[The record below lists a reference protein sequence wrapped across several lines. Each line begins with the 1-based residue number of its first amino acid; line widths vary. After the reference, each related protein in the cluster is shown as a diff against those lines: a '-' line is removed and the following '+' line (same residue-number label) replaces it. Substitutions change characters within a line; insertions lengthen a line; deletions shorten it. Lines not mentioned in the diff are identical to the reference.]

1 MKTIKDEFCSFEI
14 AKELKDLG
22 FNEMV
27 IATYDEDQEFDLQNF
42 EQNYETFPN
51 HIIGVPLYQQIIEW
65 FREKHDIHIAV
76 TSYTNQARIG
86 DKILFEVLIGNKENN
101 FDAFIDNSVKRLKIA
116 RENRTFSDYMLYDLY
131 NEARKFA
138 ILKAIELIKSM

>member
-65 FREKHDIHIAV
+65 FREKHDICIMV
-76 TSYTNQARIG
+76 SRSYYFDTYINSYTYTAIFH
-86 DKILFEVLIGNKENN
+86 KYENKELRSIHRVRDSDNN
-101 FDAFIDNSVKRLKIA
+101 DIFYSYNKA
-116 RENRTFSDYMLYDLY
+116 RE
-131 NEARKFA
+131 AA
-138 ILKAIELIKSM
+138 IWKCIELIKNK